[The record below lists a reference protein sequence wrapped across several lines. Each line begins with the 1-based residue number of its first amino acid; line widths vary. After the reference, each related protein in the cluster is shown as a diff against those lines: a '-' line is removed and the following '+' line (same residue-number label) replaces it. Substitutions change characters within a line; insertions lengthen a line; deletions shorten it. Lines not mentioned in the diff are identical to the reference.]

1 MSVKVSLHKTHRR
14 FTGGLEIVEVQGE
27 TVGDCL
33 DHLADK
39 YPGIGDELFEKKGNE
54 KERKLKRHI
63 EVFLNLQSTYPQEL
77 AMPVNDGDEI
87 HVTVML
93 AGG

>member
-1 MSVKVSLHKTHRR
+1 MNVKVSLHATHRK
-14 FTGGLEIVEVQGE
+14 FTNGLDIVEVQGE

-33 DHLADK
+33 DHMARE
-39 YPGIGDELFEKKGNE
+39 YPGIGEALFEKKG
-54 KERKLKRHI
+54 KLRRHI
-63 EVFLNLQSTYPQEL
+63 EVYLNLKSTYPQEL
-77 AMPVNDGDEI
+77 AMPVQDGDEI

>member
-14 FTGGLEIVEVQGE
+14 FTGGLEVVEAQGE

-33 DHLADK
+33 DHLAK
-39 YPGIGDELFEKKGNE
+39 EYPGIGEALFEKEG
-54 KERKLKRHI
+54 KLRRHI
-63 EVFLNLQSTYPQEL
+63 DIFLNLKSTYPQEL
-77 AMPVNDGDEI
+77 AMPVKDGDEI
-87 HVTVML
+87 YVVVML

>member
-1 MSVKVSLHKTHRR
+1 MSVTVSLHGTHRQY
-14 FTGGLEIVEVQGE
+14 TGGLEVVEVQGE

-33 DHLADK
+33 DHLANE
-39 YPGIGDELFEKKGNE
+39 YPGIGQALFEKKG
-54 KERKLKRHI
+54 KLKRHI
-63 EVFLNLQSTYPQEL
+63 EVYLNLKSTYPQEL

-87 HVTVML
+87 YITVLL